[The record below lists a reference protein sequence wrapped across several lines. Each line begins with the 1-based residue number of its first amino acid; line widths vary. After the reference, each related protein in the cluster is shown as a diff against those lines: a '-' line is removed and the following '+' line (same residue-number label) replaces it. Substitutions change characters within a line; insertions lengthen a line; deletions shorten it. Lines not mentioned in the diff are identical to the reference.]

1 MAFFL
6 LPALKGAEPAPP
18 VAAHAAASDHAANAH
33 AEVSHADGNS
43 HAGESSH
50 AGAHEAGHGEY
61 TLWADLPFWSAIA
74 FVGFVFAIKWLG
86 LWDHLLSNM
95 SRREQAET
103 EAIVLAEADL
113 GEARAL
119 LRQSRG
125 RMEALDETI
134 RAALAEAERD
144 VNYTRQEIQRQGEKE
159 SAGFLSRVEMEVGRA
174 RDQGLHDIFSSL
186 SDKITSLTE
195 QRLVRG
201 LGPEDHA
208 RLIESTLNELSIRS

>member
-1 MAFFL
+1 
-6 LPALKGAEPAPP
+6 
-18 VAAHAAASDHAANAH
+18 
-33 AEVSHADGNS
+33 
-43 HAGESSH
+43 
-50 AGAHEAGHGEY
+50 
-61 TLWADLPFWSAIA
+61 
-74 FVGFVFAIKWLG
+74 
-86 LWDHLLSNM
+86 
-95 SRREQAET
+95 
-103 EAIVLAEADL
+103 
-113 GEARAL
+113 
-119 LRQSRG
+119 
-125 RMEALDETI
+125 MEALDETI